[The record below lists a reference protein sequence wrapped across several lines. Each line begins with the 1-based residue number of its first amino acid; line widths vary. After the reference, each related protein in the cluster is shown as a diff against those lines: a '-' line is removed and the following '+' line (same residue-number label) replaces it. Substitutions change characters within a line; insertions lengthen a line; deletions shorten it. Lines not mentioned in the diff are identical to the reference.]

1 MKGSRTK
8 SRLYEKL
15 VNLIDV
21 KSIITFAIT
30 AVFVFCAIKGEIPTD
45 ELVKIFLLVISF
57 YFGTQHKKLEKSTDT
72 ENKEEEDV

>member
-1 MKGSRTK
+1 MKGNKAK

-30 AVFVFCAIKGEIPTD
+30 AVFVFCAVKGEIPTD
-45 ELVKIFLLVISF
+45 EIIKIFVLIISF
-57 YFGTQHKKLEKSTDT
+57 YFGTQHKKHEKSTDT
-72 ENKEEEDV
+72 ENKEEEVV